1 MKLSKTSEYALRILA
16 FMAKEPGKLYTAK
29 FLIDTLKISDKY
41 LRQLMTDL
49 TKAGLIYSVQ
59 GREGGYSFAK
69 KPSEIFLADIID
81 SVEGMKKYTGCILGF
96 DHCSDD
102 NPCAMHSMWDKTRDR
117 FINTFTQK
125 TLDKL
130 DFEGITKF

>member
-16 FMAKEPGKLYTAK
+16 FMAKEPARLYTAK
-29 FLIDTLKISDKY
+29 YLIGTLLISDKY

-49 TKAGLIYSVQ
+49 TKSGLIYSVQ
-59 GREGGYSFAK
+59 GRDGGYSFAK
-69 KPSEIFLADIID
+69 KPSEIFLSDIID

-96 DHCSDD
+96 DQCGDE

-117 FINTFTQK
+117 FIHTFTEK